1 MSFGEE
7 GRQTSSHLPELV
19 PFPLRIEESGFSG
32 LAKKSQVELPIA
44 RGPAV
49 HGNSRALGTFSFSFT
64 LEEFCSFLLL
74 S

>member
-1 MSFGEE
+1 MGFGEE

-19 PFPLRIEESGFSG
+19 PLRIEESGFSG